1 MKTQNPGVPAAP
13 ARSTVVDIPAP
24 SNPPAGLATAQGAAG
39 APRQRRLG
47 ADTGADQPPG
57 QAPARAAA
65 AADRPAPRGAGPAL
79 MAVGRAAVN
88 SSAATALG
96 SAAVAVANTVV
107 PPASRRVLEHVATS
121 LQRASAGSAQVRTEL
136 QTALQDLQSQPG
148 NATRAQQ
155 EQVQGDAHQALRTYA
170 RSTAGYADCMLP
182 VVHKTLAVGAAGAG
196 MAFGVGRSSGVA
208 LADLALRSARGDP
221 TSLGL
226 QAPAIPAGRPGTEAV
241 VNAAA
246 QAALGAAMGGMGSF
260 VGQTLVAPLVN
271 RINRQSAP
279 VDLRA
284 VVPDDMVRL
293 MNQLKPGAGDAL
305 RAAAQAE
312 QQQNVNI
319 ASERNVTVGKF
330 FFDAANAVRVGM
342 QGSNTLGVAGNVLA
356 GTAVSSCAGACIG
369 ATIAIN
375 ASLAQVRVPDM
386 DQLREAARTPGAGP
400 AALDALETH
409 AVPLFFTKHST
420 RPDTMFSNPVADPS
434 PSREAVLGNAPGD
447 LPPHTPSRLASTVNA
462 ATSMAQRGV
471 AMLQATTGTAVV
483 AAMTPAFAASMPT
496 QNQADAAR
504 AIAAAVGIHTA
515 IQPWFGELAAGI
527 PARDRA
533 IVASRQTAVDDAA
546 RSRRDA
552 VPQVPPSDIEMVDV
566 RPPQLA
572 TLAPPAAHAAAV
584 AARATS

>member
-1 MKTQNPGVPAAP
+1 MTTLRTGASGLPASPASPAA
-13 ARSTVVDIPAP
+13 DIPAP
-24 SNPPAGLATAQGAAG
+24 SNPPAGLATTQGAA
-39 APRQRRLG
+39 RQRRLA
-47 ADTGADQPPG
+47 ADPTASHLPG
-57 QAPARAAA
+57 QAPARAAGA
-65 AADRPAPRGAGPAL
+65 SDRPAPRGAMPAL
-79 MAVGRAAVN
+79 MAVGRAAAN

-96 SAAVAVANTVV
+96 AAAVAVADTVV
-107 PPASRRVLEHVATS
+107 PPASQRVLAHVATS
-121 LQRASAGSAQVRTEL
+121 LQRASEGSAQVRTDL
-136 QTALQDLQSQPG
+136 QGALEALQRQPG
-148 NATRAQQ
+148 SAQAQ
-155 EQVQGDAHQALRTYA
+155 DAAHQALRTYA

-182 VVHKTLAVGAAGAG
+182 VVHKTLAVGVAGAG

-226 QAPAIPAGRPGTEAV
+226 QAPAIPAGRPGTDAV
-241 VNAAA
+241 VNATA
-246 QAALGAAMGGMGSF
+246 QAALGAAIGGMGSF

-284 VVPDDMVRL
+284 VVPDEMVAL
-293 MNQLKPGAGDAL
+293 MNQLQPGAGTAL
-305 RAAAQAE
+305 RAAARAE

-319 ASERNVTVGKF
+319 ASERNVAVGKF

-375 ASLAQVRVPDM
+375 ASLAQARVPDM
-386 DQLREAARTPGAGP
+386 DQLRAAAAAPGAGP
-400 AALDALETH
+400 AALDTLPTH
-409 AVPLFFTKHST
+409 AVPLFFTKHGT
-420 RPDTMFSNPVADPS
+420 RPETMFSNPVADPR
-434 PSREAVLGNAPGD
+434 PSREAVLGDAPGD

-471 AMLQATTGTAVV
+471 AMLQATTGTTVV

-496 QNQADAAR
+496 QAQADAAR

-515 IQPWFGELAAGI
+515 IQPWFSELAAGI

-546 RSRRDA
+546 RRQRDMGA
-552 VPQVPPSDIEMVDV
+552 PPAPASDIEMVDV
-566 RPPQLA
+566 RPQQ
-572 TLAPPAAHAAAV
+572 AAAV
-584 AARATS
+584 ATAATPTTSGTALPPS

>member
-13 ARSTVVDIPAP
+13 AVPGRGTVADIPAP
-24 SNPPAGLATAQGAAG
+24 SNPPTGHASAHGAAA
-39 APRQRRLG
+39 APRQRRLA
-47 ADTGADQPPG
+47 ADTSATQPPG
-57 QAPARAAA
+57 QAPARATPP
-65 AADRPAPRGAGPAL
+65 ADRPAPRGVGPAL
-79 MAVGRAAVN
+79 MAVGRAAMN
-88 SSAATALG
+88 SSAATALSG
-96 SAAVAVANTVV
+96 AAVAVADTVV
-107 PPASRRVLEHVATS
+107 PPASRRVVAHVATS
-121 LQRASAGSAQVRTEL
+121 LQRASEGAAQVRADL
-136 QTALQDLQSQPG
+136 QTALHDLQLQSGSPE
-148 NATRAQQ
+148 AQ
-155 EQVQGDAHQALRTYA
+155 DAAHQALRRYA

-226 QAPAIPAGRPGTEAV
+226 QAPALPAGRPGTDAV

-284 VVPDDMVRL
+284 VVPDEMVAL
-293 MNQLKPGAGDAL
+293 MNQLQPGAGDAL
-305 RAAAQAE
+305 RSAAQAE

-319 ASERNVTVGKF
+319 ASERNVAVGKF

-356 GTAVSSCAGACIG
+356 GTAVSSSAGACIG

-375 ASLAQVRVPDM
+375 ASLAQVRVPDL
-386 DQLREAARTPGAGP
+386 DQLRAKAGERGAGP
-400 AALDALETH
+400 ADLDALPTH
-409 AVPLFFTKHST
+409 AVPLFFTKHGT
-420 RPDTMFSNPVADPS
+420 RPETMFSNPVADPP
-434 PSREAVLGNAPGD
+434 PSREAVRGDAPGAP
-447 LPPHTPSRLASTVNA
+447 PPHTPSRLASAINA

-471 AMLQATTGTAVV
+471 AMFQATTGTTVV

-515 IQPWFGELAAGI
+515 IQPWFSELAAGI

-546 RSRRDA
+546 RRQHDA
-552 VPQVPPSDIEMVDV
+552 GAQPVLPSDIEMVDV
-566 RPPQLA
+566 RTPQAATPAPSTAQVASGAELPPG
-572 TLAPPAAHAAAV
+572 
-584 AARATS
+584 